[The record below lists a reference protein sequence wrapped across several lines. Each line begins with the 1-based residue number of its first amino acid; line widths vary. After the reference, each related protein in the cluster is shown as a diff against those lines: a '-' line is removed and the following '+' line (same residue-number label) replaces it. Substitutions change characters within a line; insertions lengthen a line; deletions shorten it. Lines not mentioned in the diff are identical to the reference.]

1 MTEQTLTALY
11 DTQGA
16 AAAARDELLRLG
28 VPGGRVTVQGCSVL
42 AVSGR

>member
-16 AAAARDELLRLG
+16 AAAARDEMLKLKEQAGYQAGMVIR
-28 VPGGRVTVQGCSVL
+28 TT
-42 AVSGR
+42 A